1 MTNYLQVK
9 LLLILITL
17 NTQEVSIDINDI
29 YLNSINI
36 LSLNKETLF
45 KIKGNP
51 DDIEIFFDPIV
62 DDDTTFVYHYK
73 NEYYEF
79 KSGDLT
85 KFSLDCNNVQ
95 LQNGVDFC
103 DIFLLKEKYPK
114 FFMEKLKSSEHNY
127 DVYCFV
133 LSNNS
138 KLVDS
143 YIDLY
148 VQNDR
153 VFKIKFWTDL

>member
-1 MTNYLQVK
+1 MINFLQVK

-45 KIKGNP
+45 KINGNP

-62 DDDTTFVYHYK
+62 DDDTTFVYNYK
-73 NEYYEF
+73 NEYY
-79 KSGDLT
+79 KYRSGDLT
-85 KFSLDCNNVQ
+85 EFSLDCGNVQ

-103 DIFLLKEKYPK
+103 DILLLKEKYPK
-114 FFMEKLKSSEHNY
+114 FFMKKSKFRGLNCDGY
-127 DVYCFV
+127 RIP
-133 LSNNS
+133 LSNNT
-138 KLVDS
+138 KIIDC
-143 YIDLY
+143 YIILC